1 MSMASVKGRTRR
13 ISGDLKVDK
22 PMTNINIFTAVKPP
36 TEGVSLYVFLALP
49 LFHITHVSSDLP
61 VWAGLDE
68 WADPGSWHIMRQAEV
83 NHPDS
88 VGLLCMIHQHHILQL
103 QVRVDDPSSL

>member
-1 MSMASVKGRTRR
+1 
-13 ISGDLKVDK
+13 
-22 PMTNINIFTAVKPP
+22 MTNICIFTAVKPP

-68 WADPGSWHIMRQAEV
+68 
-83 NHPDS
+83 
-88 VGLLCMIHQHHILQL
+88 
-103 QVRVDDPSSL
+103 